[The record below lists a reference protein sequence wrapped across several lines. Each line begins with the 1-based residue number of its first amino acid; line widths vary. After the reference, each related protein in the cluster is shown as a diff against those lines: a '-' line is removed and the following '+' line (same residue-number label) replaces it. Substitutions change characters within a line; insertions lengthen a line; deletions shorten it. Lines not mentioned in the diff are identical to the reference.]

1 MNTLNIDIAKNQY
14 DVKNFKGIA
23 IVIDFF
29 RFSST
34 VVALLQ
40 RGKRIK
46 VFSDEKIALDF
57 YKANNNYD
65 FFSER
70 KIDIKKYDNSPY
82 LAMTEDIKNDVIV
95 LTNSGSKAVNACIN
109 ASVIIIATLSNIESV
124 KRYLSSKTDDVL
136 IVPAYIFYDITNSED
151 QIVAKHIADYL
162 LSDSKIDMNALKNE
176 IEKTGRIDFLRRERD
191 TADKDLE
198 IIFSLNKFKVVPIA
212 NIRGSYADVR
222 DAVKKETL

>member
-1 MNTLNIDIAKNQY
+1 MNTLNIAIAKNQY

-34 VVALLQ
+34 VVALLS
-40 RGKRIK
+40 RGRKIK

-82 LAMTEDIKNDVIV
+82 LAMTENIKDDVIV
-95 LTNSGSKAVNACIN
+95 LTNSGSKAVNACLN
-109 ASVIIIATLSNIESV
+109 ASTIIIATLSNIESV
-124 KRYLSSKTDDVL
+124 KKYISSKSDDIL
-136 IVPAYIFYDITNSED
+136 IVPAYLFYDITNSED
-151 QIVAKHIADYL
+151 PIVATYVADYL
-162 LSDSKIDMNALKNE
+162 LSDAKIDLNALINE
-176 IEKTGRIDFLRRERD
+176 IKKTGRIDFLRRERI

-198 IIFSLNKFKVVPIA
+198 IIFSLNRFNVVPVA
-212 NIRGSYADVR
+212 KIRGSYAEVI